1 MADHPSRRSS
11 ATPHAHRRWLSPRA
25 VTGLVLAALAVVL
38 AVENR
43 HPVDIRVFIPVINMP
58 LWTALAV
65 MLVIGVV
72 IGLLVT
78 RPRK

>member
-1 MADHPSRRSS
+1 MGVPKHEPSPVTPRR
-11 ATPHAHRRWLSPRA
+11 HRVSPRA
-25 VTGLVLAALAVVL
+25 VTGLVLAVLAVVL

-43 HPVDIRVFIPVINMP
+43 QLVDIRVFVPMVTMP

-65 MLVIGVV
+65 LLIVGVV
-72 IGLLVT
+72 IGFLVA

>member
-1 MADHPSRRSS
+1 MGTQHSPV
-11 ATPHAHRRWLSPRA
+11 TPARRRWLSPRA
-25 VTGLVLAALAVVL
+25 VTGLILAVLAVVL

-43 HPVDIRVFIPVINMP
+43 QLVEIRLFVPLVTMP

-65 MLVIGVV
+65 LLIIGVI
-72 IGLLVT
+72 IGFLVA